1 MFAKLI
7 NWFRDRRAFKLIHD
21 SRIRELFT
29 YARWLEDHSRKV
41 TATQE
46 CGDIPIMGW
55 HSDRWTSG
63 SRADQYRNINE
74 IVERIG
80 APLKR
85 QLEAEG
91 FQEDFLRVKPR
102 FTLKQ
107 TPGGESFEVEAGTA
121 AIDYDPVEA
130 RRAAE
135 ASNSLERGADRLLA
149 WEYVYTIDGRVQ
161 GHFDA
166 DEDRRFNDA
175 WRAMHG
181 TDSPRSDWLYLH
193 AVSVEIIGFP
203 GKPIYGGREG
213 RY

>member
-1 MFAKLI
+1 MIAKLI
-7 NWFRDRRAFKLIHD
+7 NWFRDRQAFKLIKD
-21 SRIRELFT
+21 PRIRALFVH
-29 YARWLEDHSRKV
+29 AKWLENYSKKL

-55 HSDRWTSG
+55 HPDRWTSG
-63 SRADQYRNINE
+63 SRADQYRTINE

-85 QLEAEG
+85 QLEQAG
-91 FQEDFLRVKPR
+91 FEEDFMRAKPR

-107 TPGGESFEVEAGTA
+107 TPGGELFEIEAGTA
-121 AIDYDPVEA
+121 AIDYDPIEA
-130 RRAAE
+130 RRVADAY
-135 ASNSLERGADRLLA
+135 NSVERGADRLLS

-166 DEDRRFNDA
+166 DEDHRFNES
-175 WRAMHG
+175 WRARHG
-181 TDSPRSDWLYLH
+181 TESPRSDWLYLR